1 MSDAVTDNAVTDKV
15 IEKIAGMKGISS
27 DAITLDST
35 FQDLKMDSLDGL
47 DLMFELEEA
56 FDLTIPDDRARS
68 LRNVGNIVEEIQKLI
83 SEQASATPPV
93 QS

>member
-1 MSDAVTDNAVTDKV
+1 MSNAVTDKV
-15 IEKIAGMKGISS
+15 IELIANLKGI
-27 DAITLDST
+27 APERITIDST

-47 DLMFELEEA
+47 DLFFELEEA

-68 LRNVGNIVEEIQKLI
+68 LRNVGNIIEELQKLI
-83 SEQASATPPV
+83 SEQSATPPV

>member
-1 MSDAVTDNAVTDKV
+1 MSNALVEKV
-15 IEKIAGMKGISS
+15 IELIA
-27 DAITLDST
+27 AIKAIPPDTIRLDST

-47 DLMFELEEA
+47 DLFFELEEA

-68 LRNVGNIVEEIQKLI
+68 MRTVGNVVEELQKLI
-83 SEQASATPPV
+83 SEQSASSAV

>member
-1 MSDAVTDNAVTDKV
+1 MSNAV
-15 IEKIAGMKGISS
+15 IEKVIGSIATIKAIPPET
-27 DAITLDST
+27 ITLDST

-47 DLMFELEEA
+47 DLFFELEEA

-68 LRNVGNIVEEIQKLI
+68 LRTVRNIVEELQKLI
-83 SEQASATPPV
+83 LEQGTESPV